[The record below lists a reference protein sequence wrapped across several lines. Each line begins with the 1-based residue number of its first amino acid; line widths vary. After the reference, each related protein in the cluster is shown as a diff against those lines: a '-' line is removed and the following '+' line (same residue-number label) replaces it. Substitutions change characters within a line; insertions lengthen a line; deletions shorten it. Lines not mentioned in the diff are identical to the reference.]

1 MMNPHY
7 YGLQVCGFLPTSI
20 SGPDAKNTIADWQD
34 AHGLVADGVI
44 GPQTADAM
52 HLDAEARGLRVP
64 HFTVADY
71 AKGLTIP
78 ANCMPNVRRVLR
90 MCEVRRLVVFGGVPC
105 NINAGA
111 RDRGKPRSGGQ
122 AKNSYHYITDTDG
135 KTPRCMAADMTPAVR
150 GTGTDPKDWD
160 RLTKESMLDGRLSPG
175 GFETYFDQPASGEF
189 QHCDFRGS
197 IVDGW

>member
-1 MMNPHY
+1 MTNPHFY
-7 YGLQVCGFLPTSI
+7 SLQVCGFLPTSI
-20 SGPDAKNTIADWQD
+20 TSHDAANAIRDWQE
-34 AHGLVADGVI
+34 AHGLVADGVC
-44 GPQTADAM
+44 GPATADAM

-78 ANCMPNVRRVLR
+78 PQCMANVRRVLR
-90 MCEVRRLVVFGGVPC
+90 MCEVRRLIVFGGVPC

-150 GTGTDPKDWD
+150 GSGTDPAGWD
-160 RLTKESMLDGRLSPG
+160 AMTKQAMAEGRLSPG
-175 GFETYFDQPASGEF
+175 GYKTYFDQPASGEF
-189 QHCDFRGS
+189 QHCDFRGF
-197 IVDGW
+197 IVTGW

>member
-1 MMNPHY
+1 MNPHY
-7 YGLQVCGFLPTSI
+7 YGLQVCGFLPSSI
-20 SGPDAKNTIADWQD
+20 TGPDATNAISDWQA

-44 GPQTADAM
+44 GPGTAEAM
-52 HLDAEARGLRVP
+52 HLDAEARGLKVP
-64 HFTVADY
+64 HFDYSDY

-78 ANCMPNVRRVLR
+78 ANCLPNVRRVLR

-111 RDRGKPRSGGQ
+111 RDREKPRSGGQ

-135 KTPRCMAADMTPAVR
+135 KTPRCMAADMTPVKR
-150 GTGTDPKDWD
+150 GTGTPPKEWD
-160 RLTKESMLDGRLSPG
+160 RLTKEAMLDGRLSPG
-175 GFETYFDQPASGEF
+175 GFQTYFDQPSSGEF
-189 QHCDFRGS
+189 QHCDYRGH